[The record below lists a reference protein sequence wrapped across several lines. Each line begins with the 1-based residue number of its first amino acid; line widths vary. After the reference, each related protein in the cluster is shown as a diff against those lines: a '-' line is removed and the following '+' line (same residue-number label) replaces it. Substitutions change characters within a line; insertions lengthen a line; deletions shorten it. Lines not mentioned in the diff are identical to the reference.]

1 MSTDSPLQPSGLFSF
16 LPMMLLAI
24 AGAGALGSVLRY
36 LLGRFVQQVLS
47 ASFPVGTLVVNVVG
61 CVLVGAIARHFLN
74 DETAPVLRAAL
85 VIGFCGGFTTFSSFS
100 LETLALYNGGEW
112 MKASAYVVASVLA
125 CLAGTALGYQML
137 ARR

>member
-1 MSTDSPLQPSGLFSF
+1 
-16 LPMMLLAI
+16 MMLLAI

-112 MKASAYVVASVLA
+112 VKASAYVVASVLA